1 MIVEDATGIETA
13 ARYLSVMEEVS
24 ILTDLAPSSTFH
36 SLSAELQEAALKTAT
51 IQLDTFFSIG
61 GTIFSTTQSL
71 KCPRQNLYDS
81 EGRLLQGVPR
91 LLKYSVALQAD
102 YVSEN
107 DWREDL
113 STDIK
118 KVDIGPISMEL
129 SQVGAQSARQK
140 SPITLAA
147 SQFMKSFAT
156 SIIKSGRRGSTRLVS
171 S

>member
-1 MIVEDATGIETA
+1 MIVEDGTGIENA
-13 ARYLSVMEEVS
+13 DSYLSVMEAVS

-71 KCPRQNLYDS
+71 KCPRQN
-81 EGRLLQGVPR
+81 